1 MNGLLEYSSVSV
13 PDIMR
18 EAEEMWMDALLDAS
32 DPSRRDDEVALLAL
46 IANVAGLGCPGA
58 FD

>member
-1 MNGLLEYSSVSV
+1 LVEYCNVSV
-13 PDIMR
+13 PDITP

-46 IANVAGLGCPGA
+46 IANVAGLGRPGA